1 MKLVAGSDTDNYIF
15 VLSACPDSFGRK
27 AHSEP
32 KQVLPL
38 MQSVNM
44 AELLRQSTFIA
55 QVALISQI
63 NLAASVPDA
72 LKLLCACLNLPL
84 NMQLLMKRGNNQ
96 RCCYLSLHHKSPP
109 ISKHTTSIPP

>member
-1 MKLVAGSDTDNYIF
+1 MNLVAGSDTDKYIF

-38 MQSVNM
+38 MQSVDM

-55 QVALISQI
+55 RVALISQI

-72 LKLLCACLNLPL
+72 LKLLCACLNLTL
-84 NMQLLMKRGNNQ
+84 NMQLLMKKGKQ
-96 RCCYLSLHHKSPP
+96 SKVLLS
-109 ISKHTTSIPP
+109 